1 MCQLPRNQFREIRGT
16 TNPLQRNWEGLFHV
30 GGYRPECR
38 TQSAERRTQKAIG
51 CHSRGWVGCVLR
63 SAFCALAMVSVRVPA
78 TIANWGPAFDA
89 LGVAV
94 TVYNTVQAQASPS
107 PSVYVGGDGAE
118 TLPVDSSN
126 PVHRAAAAAAQ
137 RAGRRAYFSGRC
149 PNTIPPRRG
158 LGSSAAAMRGRA
170 VGGHQQLG

>member
-16 TNPLQRNWEGLFHV
+16 TNPLERKWEVFFHV

-107 PSVYVGGDGAE
+107 PSVYVGGDGAG
-118 TLPVDSSN
+118 TVPAGLRN
-126 PVHRAAAAAAQ
+126 LGCRGGAAGAQ
-137 RAGRRAYFSGRC
+137 RGGAAGQFSGGC
-149 PNTIPPRRG
+149 PQTSAPARG
-158 LGSSAAAMRGRA
+158 LGR
-170 VGGHQQLG
+170 Q